1 MNEKKEKK
9 LLKQGELL
17 VIAKEYEKAMK
28 LFRRVAKTGS
38 LAAQCWI
45 ARVYMELGDY
55 ERGWY
60 LFQDAK
66 EKGCLDGDWGIATCY
81 YKGWYAAKDEAK
93 AARLW
98 ADTAEKGQGVPQSY
112 VNAMKWYSL
121 ASGQNYADAAKRYE
135 DMKILAPK
143 ELFRW

>member
-98 ADTAEKGQGVPQSY
+98 ADTAEKGHARSQSSHNERNPY
-112 VNAMKWYSL
+112 
-121 ASGQNYADAAKRYE
+121 
-135 DMKILAPK
+135 P
-143 ELFRW
+143 